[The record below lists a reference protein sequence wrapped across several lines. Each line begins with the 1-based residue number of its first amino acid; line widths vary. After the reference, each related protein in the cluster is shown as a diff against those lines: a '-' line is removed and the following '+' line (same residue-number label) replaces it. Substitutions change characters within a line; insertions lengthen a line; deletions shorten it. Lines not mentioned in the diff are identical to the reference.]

1 MKPMGYL
8 YLSKLHQG
16 LEDFISDIPPEG
28 RTLAQDSMEWAMEA
42 WRLQHGANSPHVSTG
57 TPFEY
62 AYNLNPLKFKKQ

>member
-8 YLSKLHQG
+8 YVSLLHQG

-28 RTLAQDSMEWAMEA
+28 RVIHQDSEEWADEA
-42 WRLQHGANSPHVSTG
+42 WRLQRGLNAPMVTTG

-62 AYNLNPLKFKKQ
+62 AFNLNPLRFKK